1 MAVQKEPILKK
12 CRYLGISPAVM
23 GVSKKE
29 SKRFRNA
36 NNRKKISEYGLQL
49 KEKQK
54 LKFIYGVLE
63 KQFYHYFEIAEK
75 MEGKAG
81 DNLITCL
88 ESRLDSVVFRM
99 GLALTRREA
108 RQLVVHSHYTVNGK
122 KVNIPS
128 YRVKVGDVIALR
140 EKDRKALEQEQHML
154 DLLEFGVYVTDTKTG
169 IRNLVIQRALKPLH
183 ELVNRKAEAFRT
195 GFQVSFRC
203 DNGIEILVCPGTGK
217 ELLPLASLSDG
228 EYLFTVYL
236 LMTMLNQVIGAR
248 FLIIDNLDKLDAGNT
263 ASLLRLMEEDD
274 GFEQIFIGTVD
285 HADTRAAL
293 TQAGVTILPLG

>member
-1 MAVQKEPILKK
+1 MAVNKDPILKR

-29 SKRFRNA
+29 SIRFKNA
-36 NNRKKISEYGLQL
+36 NNRKKVSEYGMQL

-63 KQFYHYFEIAEK
+63 KQFYHYFEIASK

-108 RQLVVHSHYTVNGK
+108 RQLVVHNHYTVNGK

-128 YRVKVGDVIALR
+128 YRVKVGDVIALA
-140 EKDRKALEQEQHML
+140 EKDRTSEKFKSTVEATSDRVVPVWLEAKKEDYSATVVRMPSAGDIDYEVASHL
-154 DLLEFGVYVTDTKTG
+154 IV
-169 IRNLVIQRALKPLH
+169 
-183 ELVNRKAEAFRT
+183 ELYSK
-195 GFQVSFRC
+195 
-203 DNGIEILVCPGTGK
+203 
-217 ELLPLASLSDG
+217 
-228 EYLFTVYL
+228 
-236 LMTMLNQVIGAR
+236 
-248 FLIIDNLDKLDAGNT
+248 
-263 ASLLRLMEEDD
+263 
-274 GFEQIFIGTVD
+274 
-285 HADTRAAL
+285 
-293 TQAGVTILPLG
+293 

>member
-12 CRYLGISPAVM
+12 CRALGISPAVM

-29 SKRFRNA
+29 SNRFKNA
-36 NNRKKISEYGLQL
+36 NNRKKVSEYGLQL

-63 KQFYHYFEIAEK
+63 KPFYHYFEIASK

-88 ESRLDSVVFRM
+88 ESRLDSVVYRM

-108 RQLVVHSHYTVNGK
+108 RQLVSHGHYTVNGN

-140 EKDRKALEQEQHML
+140 EKDRTSDKFKNTVEE
-154 DLLEFGVYVTDTKTG
+154 TKDR
-169 IRNLVIQRALKPLH
+169 IVP
-183 ELVNRKAEAFRT
+183 VW
-195 GFQVSFRC
+195 
-203 DNGIEILVCPGTGK
+203 
-217 ELLPLASLSDG
+217 
-228 EYLFTVYL
+228 
-236 LMTMLNQVIGAR
+236 
-248 FLIIDNLDKLDAGNT
+248 LDAKKDDFSAT
-263 ASLLRLMEEDD
+263 VTRLPSAEDID
-274 GFEQIFIGTVD
+274 YEVATHLIVE
-285 HADTRAAL
+285 L
-293 TQAGVTILPLG
+293 YSK